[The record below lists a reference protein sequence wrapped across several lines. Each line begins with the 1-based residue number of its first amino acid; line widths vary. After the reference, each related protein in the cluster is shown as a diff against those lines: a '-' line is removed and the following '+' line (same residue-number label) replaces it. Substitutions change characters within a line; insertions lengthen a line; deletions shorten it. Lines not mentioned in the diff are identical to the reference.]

1 MKRLLSGILA
11 LALCLGFSACAEEKP
26 AAQQSE
32 PAVTDSAQL
41 TEKLVPEPMEMPSYE
56 FDHTPTTDELRQMAV
71 KAMRDSLTVQ
81 FAVDKFYRYTKR
93 EMVGEKF
100 YTYIPQNVY
109 CGLPYDDAG
118 LSLIHFYEYYD
129 PTIGLFSFP
138 DDPQLIDTMV
148 GNSCAGSVTA
158 AMATVSP
165 SIRGFV
171 TYEMIPH
178 YGFIAVGP
186 YKIPDGLASLKEIE
200 TQTIIE
206 MNGKD
211 VMYESYAQILP
222 ADGLTSRPDDH
233 AIMAIEPAHV
243 VYRADGSIDPSKS
256 YIVIQDQRG
265 GTGKGYYT
273 ETVDGVDYHLSGRV
287 YAEYTFKE
295 LLDLGYI
302 PVTAPEFVGLKEY
315 VAPYITF
322 DRPDCTLE
330 DVSLGTVSSPY
341 TIYIGRMILVDEDGN
356 ETLVDKV
363 ITRPREYKT
372 DGEFA
377 KFELSLFAISPQTS
391 AFRDMLEAGKSYTLR
406 YEVVLANGSTHTVV
420 EIPVT
425 G

>member
-1 MKRLLSGILA
+1 MKQLLSVL
-11 LALCLGFSACAEEKP
+11 LVLVLSLNLVACGRKP
-26 AAQQSE
+26 AAENTVPATEEVAEVQQ
-32 PAVTDSAQL
+32 Q
-41 TEKLVPEPMEMPSYE
+41 LVPEPMEMPVYT

-118 LSLIHFYEYYD
+118 LSLIHFYDYYD
-129 PTIGLFSFP
+129 PKTGLFSFP
-138 DDPQLIDTMV
+138 GDPQLMDVMV

-158 AMATVSP
+158 AMATVSS

-171 TYEMIPH
+171 TYEMIPF
-178 YGFIAVGP
+178 YGFVPVGP
-186 YKIPDGLASLKEIE
+186 YEFPTGVTSLKDFE
-200 TQTIIE
+200 TQRITE
-206 MNGKD
+206 MNGPE
-211 VMYESYAQILP
+211 VMYASYAMILP

-243 VYRADGSIDPSKS
+243 VYDAAGNIDPKKS

-273 ETVDGVDYHLSGRV
+273 ETVNGVDYHLSGRI

-295 LLDLGYI
+295 LFELGYI
-302 PVTAPEFVGLKEY
+302 PVTAPEFVGLKDY
-315 VAPYITF
+315 VVPTISF
-322 DRPDCTLE
+322 DRPNCTLE
-330 DVSLGTVSSPY
+330 DVHLGIVSSAY
-341 TIYIGRMILVDEDGN
+341 TIYIGRMVLVDEAGN
-356 ETLVDKV
+356 ETVVDKV
-363 ITRPREYKT
+363 SERPRDYKT

-377 KFELSLFAISPQTS
+377 KFELSSFMISPKTET
-391 AFRDMLEAGKSYTLR
+391 FRNMLEEGKQYTLR
-406 YEVVLANGSTHTVV
+406 YEVVLSNGSTHTVV

>member
-1 MKRLLSGILA
+1 
-11 LALCLGFSACAEEKP
+11 
-26 AAQQSE
+26 
-32 PAVTDSAQL
+32 
-41 TEKLVPEPMEMPSYE
+41 
-56 FDHTPTTDELRQMAV
+56 
-71 KAMRDSLTVQ
+71 
-81 FAVDKFYRYTKR
+81 
-93 EMVGEKF
+93 
-100 YTYIPQNVY
+100 
-109 CGLPYDDAG
+109 
-118 LSLIHFYEYYD
+118 
-129 PTIGLFSFP
+129 
-138 DDPQLIDTMV
+138 
-148 GNSCAGSVTA
+148 
-158 AMATVSP
+158 
-165 SIRGFV
+165 
-171 TYEMIPH
+171 
-178 YGFIAVGP
+178 
-186 YKIPDGLASLKEIE
+186 
-200 TQTIIE
+200 

-295 LLDLGYI
+295 LFDLGYI

-341 TIYIGRMILVDEDGN
+341 TIYIARMILVDEQGN

-363 ITRPREYKT
+363 IQRPRDYKT

-391 AFRDMLEAGKSYTLR
+391 AFRELLEEGKSYTLR
-406 YEVVLANGSTHTVV
+406 YEVVLSNGSTHTVV